1 MLSREDFSPTR
12 ADSLS
17 QIIELFQHENER
29 CDSVC
34 CVCLFVGDNIYT
46 VKILV
51 TADTHLLKATE
62 RKTLELLRQW
72 VVDQRPDCLVVAG
85 DLSSA
90 AHAEHTMEQFRTSFP
105 SGPIVVCLGN
115 HDFWLHDVVRS
126 QFRSLEQVIEH
137 FWIPAAKRYDV
148 TLLDVQNWESNDLTI
163 VGGYGHYDLGFAVP
177 GLAYD
182 GVQVT
187 DQDYSAGYPR
197 VGTALRWRDNQFMPA
212 LDIQALAAKQVNDLR
227 QRLGA
232 AKDSRVLAVL
242 HTAPFEGL
250 LGIVKLADLR
260 PHDPPS
266 EYAFFRAYLGNHA
279 MGDLLL
285 EFRQKLVGVVCGHTH
300 RMAGPLDVGGVTG
313 INIGSDYGDLK
324 GAIFFSDTGRFERL

>member
-1 MLSREDFSPTR
+1 
-12 ADSLS
+12 
-17 QIIELFQHENER
+17 LFAVLLQHENER
-29 CDSVC
+29 CGSVC

-90 AHAEHTMEQFRTSFP
+90 AHAEHTLEQFRASFP

-126 QFRSLEQVIEH
+126 QFHSLEQVIEH
-137 FWIPAAKRYDV
+137 FWIPAAKRFDV
-148 TLLDVQNWESNDLTI
+148 TLLDVQSWASNDLTI

-177 GLAYD
+177 DLAYE
-182 GVQVT
+182 GVQVAH
-187 DQDYSAGYPR
+187 QDYLAGHPR
-197 VGTALRWRDNQFMPA
+197 VGTALRWRDNQFMPAA

-227 QRLGA
+227 QRLEA

-242 HTAPFEGL
+242 HTAPFEDL
-250 LGIVKLADLR
+250 LGIVKLADR
-260 PHDPPS
+260 PPLDPPS
-266 EYAFFRAYLGNHA
+266 EYAFFRAYLGNRA

-285 EFRQKLVGVVCGHTH
+285 QFRQQLVGVVCGHTH
-300 RMAGPLDVGGVTG
+300 RAAGPLDVGGVTG

-324 GAIFFSDTGRFERL
+324 GALYFSDTGQFERL